1 MHLII
6 PTSYRSQSSC
16 TKFARKIGLPWPACP
31 CANREVGGG
40 DCESPL
46 SPEKLARQEKV
57 IASGFYREWEKEP
70 NVYSE
75 IHSITDIYSVEC
87 TVIIE
92 NIGRRV
98 DSSSTPIFCRH

>member
-1 MHLII
+1 MHLIL

-70 NVYSE
+70 NVSDFTPYNVKLLYVVARNYYISK
-75 IHSITDIYSVEC
+75 
-87 TVIIE
+87 
-92 NIGRRV
+92 RR
-98 DSSSTPIFCRH
+98 RN

>member
-1 MHLII
+1 MHLIL

-70 NVYSE
+70 NVYF
-75 IHSITDIYSVEC
+75 IVYDHMIYSIQPGPGGGGMG
-87 TVIIE
+87 TSLP
-92 NIGRRV
+92 GRC
-98 DSSSTPIFCRH
+98 SM

>member
-70 NVYSE
+70 NVIDFGHFPCSTILFE
-75 IHSITDIYSVEC
+75 ATMSFLSIQTRFYVE
-87 TVIIE
+87 
-92 NIGRRV
+92 RMR
-98 DSSSTPIFCRH
+98 F

>member
-1 MHLII
+1 MHLIL

-70 NVYSE
+70 NVWRLKGNLVDDLVEATVERIEQRPLS
-75 IHSITDIYSVEC
+75 HSTLFF
-87 TVIIE
+87 
-92 NIGRRV
+92 GLQ
-98 DSSSTPIFCRH
+98 

>member
-1 MHLII
+1 MHLIL

-70 NVYSE
+70 NVVSCVRCE
-75 IHSITDIYSVEC
+75 
-87 TVIIE
+87 
-92 NIGRRV
+92 
-98 DSSSTPIFCRH
+98 